1 MDSTPRLPLT
11 GMQVVECASYVAGPT
26 GGLTLAQLGAEVVRI
41 DPLGG
46 GHDHRRWPLAP
57 SGESYYWSSLNK
69 GKRSVAVDLRSPEGQ
84 DLVVALITAPGPDR
98 GLLID
103 NVVGRP
109 WLAHDALAARR
120 QDLIHLRVQGHPDG
134 RPAVDYTVNAGVGV
148 PQITGP
154 EGADGA
160 SEPVNHVLP
169 AWDLITGVSVAAGML
184 AALHDRERTGNGAF
198 IELALSDVALAG
210 VSNLGWLSEAELRGG
225 DRPRH
230 GNHLYGSFASDF
242 ATADG
247 HRVMVVALTEG
258 QWKALQTGDRD
269 DQGLRG
275 ARNRPRRRPAR
286 GGGAL
291 PPPGDDRRHP
301 PPLVRRPRPRPG
313 QRRTRPRPSPLGPLP
328 RHGRR
333 RRRPPPRRPPGPGR
347 HRARRART
355 PAQPAEP
362 TQQPA
367 EPGTSI
373 TARSPL
379 RWNGAYGEPGES
391 PVLGRDT
398 DQVLDRGPRPH
409 RPRAGRP
416 ARPRRHLT
424 ASSNGV
430 IRQGDQNMPRLAQT
444 AGLTDVQQ
452 EILATVKQFVDKE
465 IIPHAQALEH
475 ADEYPSDIV
484 AGMREMGLFGLTI
497 GEEYGGLGESLL
509 TYALVVE
516 QIARGWMSVSGII
529 NTHFI
534 VAHMIKQHGTPEQKQ
549 KFLPP
554 MAVGE
559 VRGSFSMSEPDLG
572 SDVAAIK
579 TRAVLDPDR
588 NAYVVNG
595 AKMWLTNGGSSNLVA
610 LLARTDEGA
619 AKPHQNLTAFL
630 VEKPTGFGEVLPGLT
645 IPGKIDKMGYKGVD
659 TTEALFDNV
668 ELPADS
674 VLGGQ
679 PGRGFAQ
686 MMDGIEVGRVNV
698 SARACGIAIRA
709 FELAIGYAQQR
720 KTFGKPIAD
729 HQAIA
734 FKLAEMATKVE
745 AAHLMMVN
753 AARLKD
759 SGERNDVAA
768 GMAKLLASEYCAEV
782 TQDAFRIH
790 GGYGYSNE
798 YEIER
803 LMREAPFLLIGEG
816 TSEIQKM
823 IISRGLLREYKI

>member
-1 MDSTPRLPLT
+1 
-11 GMQVVECASYVAGPT
+11 
-26 GGLTLAQLGAEVVRI
+26 
-41 DPLGG
+41 
-46 GHDHRRWPLAP
+46 
-57 SGESYYWSSLNK
+57 
-69 GKRSVAVDLRSPEGQ
+69 
-84 DLVVALITAPGPDR
+84 
-98 GLLID
+98 
-103 NVVGRP
+103 
-109 WLAHDALAARR
+109 
-120 QDLIHLRVQGHPDG
+120 
-134 RPAVDYTVNAGVGV
+134 
-148 PQITGP
+148 
-154 EGADGA
+154 
-160 SEPVNHVLP
+160 
-169 AWDLITGVSVAAGML
+169 
-184 AALHDRERTGNGAF
+184 
-198 IELALSDVALAG
+198 
-210 VSNLGWLSEAELRGG
+210 
-225 DRPRH
+225 
-230 GNHLYGSFASDF
+230 
-242 ATADG
+242 
-247 HRVMVVALTEG
+247 
-258 QWKALQTGDRD
+258 
-269 DQGLRG
+269 
-275 ARNRPRRRPAR
+275 
-286 GGGAL
+286 
-291 PPPGDDRRHP
+291 
-301 PPLVRRPRPRPG
+301 
-313 QRRTRPRPSPLGPLP
+313 
-328 RHGRR
+328 
-333 RRRPPPRRPPGPGR
+333 
-347 HRARRART
+347 
-355 PAQPAEP
+355 
-362 TQQPA
+362 
-367 EPGTSI
+367 
-373 TARSPL
+373 
-379 RWNGAYGEPGES
+379 
-391 PVLGRDT
+391 
-398 DQVLDRGPRPH
+398 
-409 RPRAGRP
+409 
-416 ARPRRHLT
+416 
-424 ASSNGV
+424 
-430 IRQGDQNMPRLAQT
+430 MPRLAQT

-452 EILATVKQFVDKE
+452 EILTTVRQFVDKE

-475 ADEYPSDIV
+475 ADEYPADIV

-497 GEEYGGLGESLL
+497 PEEYGGLGESLL

-579 TRAVLDPDR
+579 TRAVRDPKS
-588 NAYVVNG
+588 NAYIVNG
-595 AKMWLTNGGSSNLVA
+595 AKMWLTNGGSSTLIA

-659 TTEALFDNV
+659 TTEALFDNFS
-668 ELPADS
+668 LPQDS
-674 VLGGQ
+674 VLGGH

-698 SARACGIAIRA
+698 SARACGMTIRA
-709 FELAIGYAQQR
+709 FELAVAYAQQR

-790 GGYGYSNE
+790 GGYGYSTE

-823 IISRGLLREYKI
+823 IISRGLLREYKILKSIVPNGPGRLSSGPFPWSGVGSRPGHGSTGPGPLDEDPVQVPGGHRRRADPGPLDDQLDAGVVVGQRPPGDHPVLFERVAEHAVVGQHGDAEPLGHHQLAHFRPVGRERDGRRPALQQAVQVAVHQVARSHHDQRLGQQVGGGHGRLRGQRAVRPQHHDRPAVQQRGVLQVRRQVVAV